1 MNETLTI
8 AVVGSGPSGCYI
20 SQFLLK
26 KFPHSEVVIFDR
38 LEHPYGLVRYGV
50 APDHAGT
57 KAVAKQFDR
66 LFESGGVRFVGQTEI
81 GRDITMHALR
91 AAFDIVVLATGLSA
105 DRPLGISGSDL
116 SGVFG
121 SGRITRFING
131 HPEENTSG
139 LLFGSH
145 LTIVGHGNVALDIT
159 RILLTHP
166 EDLRGHGVGENVLAA
181 FGASPVQ
188 HIDIVGRSAPGLAKF
203 DTAMVRELSKIT
215 NVRFIAHDLPTEF
228 QATEGA
234 DDAKHEA
241 IVALAAGSPK
251 EATRTVHF
259 YFGYAPESVNGV
271 NKVESITFRATKAPS
286 ATPGNEKTLELA
298 TNAVFTAIG
307 FAEAEGAAVKRDDH
321 TSIHT
326 NLETGLL
333 DDGVYC
339 VGWLRRGPKGTIP
352 ANRADAKMVAGT
364 IAAAI
369 EVGSIVAHKPGF
381 SALEFSICSQQLEEP
396 S

>member
-1 MNETLTI
+1 MSETLTI
-8 AVVGSGPSGCYI
+8 AIVGSGPSGCYI
-20 SQFLLK
+20 SQFLRK
-26 KFPHSEVVIFDR
+26 KFPHSELVIFDR

-50 APDHAGT
+50 APDHPGT
-57 KAVAKQFDR
+57 KAVAQQFDR
-66 LFESGGVRFVGQTEI
+66 LFETGGVRFVGQTEI
-81 GRDITMHALR
+81 GRDISMDALR

-121 SGRITRFING
+121 SGRVTRFING
-131 HPEENTSG
+131 HPEETATG

-145 LTIVGHGNVALDIT
+145 LTIVGHGNVSLDIM

-166 EDLRGHGVGENVLAA
+166 EDLRGHGVAENVLAA
-181 FGASPVQ
+181 FAASPVQ

-203 DTAMVRELSKIT
+203 DTAMVRELAKIA
-215 NVRFIAHDLPTEF
+215 NVRFVAHGLPAEF
-228 QATEGA
+228 QPVEGA
-234 DDAKHEA
+234 DVAKHDA

-251 EATRTVHF
+251 DAARIVHF
-259 YFGYAPESVNGV
+259 YFGYAPASVNGL
-271 NKVESITFRATKAPS
+271 NAVESITFRSTSAPAGTAAT
-286 ATPGNEKTLELA
+286 GETLELP
-298 TNAVFTAIG
+298 TDAVFTAIG
-307 FAEAEGAAVKRDDH
+307 FAEAEGASVKRDDH

-339 VGWLRRGPKGTIP
+339 VGWLRRGPTGTIP

-369 EVGSIVAHKPGF
+369 ELGSIVAHKSGF
-381 SALEFSICSQQLEEP
+381 SALEFSISSHQLEEP